1 MDVRLLALLLALA
14 LGLIVWAASIVYR
27 SSLARSTQPDGLAG
41 DGLPVGD
48 RPVVLAFT
56 GDYCLPCKTQ
66 QHPALEQLR
75 DQIGDVLD
83 IQEVDA
89 LERADLAQR
98 YGVLTVPTTVVL
110 DRARHVIAI
119 NYGVTSA
126 DKLARQLKPLLTAA

>member
-14 LGLIVWAASIVYR
+14 FGFVIWAASVVYR
-27 SSLARSTQPDGLAG
+27 SYLARSMRPDRLAG
-41 DGLPVGD
+41 DGSPLGD